1 MSRIVASQGVPR
13 EEHDA
18 VVQDVFVRAY
28 FSLRTFDSTRYFEP
42 WISGI
47 AFRASKD
54 FFRTRTRQRMEVDMS
69 SLLDEE
75 FATFD
80 IAAEASS
87 DPAQAMD
94 TKALRTA
101 VLSAVDRLGDEQ
113 RLAILLFY
121 FEGMSVR
128 DIADATDW
136 TASKVKVTLYRARR
150 VLRHGLD
157 SIIQE

>member
-1 MSRIVASQGVPR
+1 
-13 EEHDA
+13 
-18 VVQDVFVRAY
+18 
-28 FSLRTFDSTRYFEP
+28 
-42 WISGI
+42 
-47 AFRASKD
+47 
-54 FFRTRTRQRMEVDMS
+54 MS